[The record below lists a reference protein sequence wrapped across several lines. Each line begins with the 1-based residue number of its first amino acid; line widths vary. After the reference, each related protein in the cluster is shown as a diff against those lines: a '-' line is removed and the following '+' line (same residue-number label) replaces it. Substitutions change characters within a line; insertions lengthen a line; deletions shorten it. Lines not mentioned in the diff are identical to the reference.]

1 MALIKCS
8 ECGAEM
14 SDLANACPKCAFPI
28 KPNNVQ
34 TIEQTSKRLKL
45 YYILSVFLILIGAM
59 LSLNGCSSDSS
70 ESNNIGF
77 GGLLLIIG
85 IIFFIVTKFRI
96 WWNHK

>member
-8 ECGAEM
+8 ECGTEM
-14 SDLANACPKCAFPI
+14 SDLANTCPKCAFPI

-45 YYILSVFLILIGAM
+45 YYILSLVLIIFGIIFGF
-59 LSLNGCSSDSS
+59 N
-70 ESNNIGF
+70 ESKVIANL
-77 GGLLLIIG
+77 GGLLLIVGVIL
-85 IIFFIVTKFRI
+85 FVVTKIRI